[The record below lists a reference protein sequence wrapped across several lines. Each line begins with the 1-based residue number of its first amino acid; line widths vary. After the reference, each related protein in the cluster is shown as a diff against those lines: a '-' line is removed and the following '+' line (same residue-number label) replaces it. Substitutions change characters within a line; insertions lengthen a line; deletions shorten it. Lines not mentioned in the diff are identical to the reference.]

1 MKGLACRTCEDFQ
14 CSLPQPSSVNCFL
27 IMSPHGESNSRDPRF
42 AFFFLHGSY
51 LKISFQICKRALNR
65 CVYASGRLGGDSLFP
80 LLKGVLQEVS
90 LSQGASGQSFLRKVA
105 IPPSSE
111 MESCHQVPGLRI
123 MGTLFC

>member
-1 MKGLACRTCEDFQ
+1 MFMLVGGLAVILF
-14 CSLPQPSSVNCFL
+14 
-27 IMSPHGESNSRDPRF
+27 
-42 AFFFLHGSY
+42 
-51 LKISFQICKRALNR
+51 
-65 CVYASGRLGGDSLFP
+65 FP

-111 MESCHQVPGLRI
+111 MESCHQVAGLWI